1 MTRSKGRR
9 GTSTKARGGTTAGKK
24 RKAATEPEEGQSTMN
39 DRQPVQ
45 LERGWAEMEVR
56 ALVTALVIELRTPA
70 GYDLDKGFTCRC

>member
-1 MTRSKGRR
+1 MTRSKGKR
-9 GTSTKARGGTTAGKK
+9 GTTKGRGGATAGKK

-56 ALVTALVIELRTPA
+56 GVVTALMIELRTSA
-70 GYDLDKGFTCRC
+70 DYDLDKGFTCRS